1 MSQPP
6 SDPRPEPTD
15 APDAAPAAASP
26 GLPEPLPG
34 VDPAAAVVREPW
46 RRRTLIGCA
55 ALSIWGGV
63 WVLLLAS
70 GAADA
75 LDAAIGGFD
84 PAAPLAGPMRDL
96 TSFGS
101 ATLVTLFALGAY
113 AVLSVQRRRRDALQ
127 LALAAAG
134 SGLWV
139 ETLKPLYARARPDAL
154 PALTEWFNASFPSG
168 HTLMSAALYPTL
180 AVLFG
185 AQLKA
190 APRATL
196 FAAALLLVLTVGLS
210 RIYLRVH
217 YPTDVIGGAVFGLL
231 WAWIAHCGL
240 RALLPS
246 HAGGAA
252 GPDGTGRR

>member
-6 SDPRPEPTD
+6 SDPHPESPD
-15 APDAAPAAASP
+15 VSPGHPSAVPDAA
-26 GLPEPLPG
+26 LPEALEPLPG

-46 RRRTLIGCA
+46 RRRALIGIA
-55 ALSIWGGV
+55 ALSLWGGA
-63 WVLLLAS
+63 WLLLLAG

-75 LDAAIGGFD
+75 LDAALGGFD

-96 TSFGS
+96 TAFGS
-101 ATLVTLFALGAY
+101 ATLVTLFALGGY
-113 AVLSVQRRRRDALQ
+113 AVLLAQRRRREALQ

-185 AQLKA
+185 ARLRPG
-190 APRATL
+190 PRAAL
-196 FAAALLLVLTVGLS
+196 LAVALLLVLTVGLS
-210 RIYLRVH
+210 RVYLRVH

-231 WAWIAHCGL
+231 WAWIAHHGV
-240 RALLPS
+240 RALLPAQ
-246 HAGGAA
+246 H
-252 GPDGTGRR
+252 